1 MNPEAL
7 ISHYGY
13 LAIFGLLAAGIVLPL
28 IPDETM
34 LVIAGVFVQQAR
46 LHFVPAVAAAFAG
59 SLCGITI
66 SYTIGR
72 SGLAHLLHRRAES
85 QLRRVHDWFERFGRW
100 TLFFGYF
107 VVGVR
112 HITALVAGTSE
123 MRFPVFALFAYSG
136 AFFWVLTFISLGVF
150 AGSQWQHVAHLM
162 HRGAFALA
170 VAAGVFAAGIWRW
183 HRRRPSA

>member
-7 ISHYGY
+7 IAHYGY
-13 LAIFGLLAAGIVLPL
+13 VAIFALLAAGVVLPL

-34 LVIAGVFVQQAR
+34 LVIAGVFVQQSR
-46 LHFVPAVAAAFAG
+46 LSFVPAVAAAFGG

-66 SYTIGR
+66 SYMIGR
-72 SGLAHLLHRRAES
+72 SGLAHMLHRRAEA

-112 HITALVAGTSE
+112 HLTALVAGTSE
-123 MRFPVFALFAYSG
+123 MRFPVFAVFAYSG
-136 AFFWVLTFISLGVF
+136 AFLWVVTFVSLGYF
-150 AGSQWQHVAHLM
+150 AGEQWPHV
-162 HRGAFALA
+162 
-170 VAAGVFAAGIWRW
+170 VD
-183 HRRRPSA
+183 RRT